1 MRNNEHEL
9 CFSKNKF
16 CKFAKRQDMKKA
28 YIFPGQGSQFPGMAK
43 HLYNENEQAKAM
55 FNKANEIL
63 GFDITEIM
71 FRGTAEQLKQ
81 TDVTQPAIFLHSVIL
96 SKCIPDF
103 NPDMVAGHSLGEFSA
118 LVAAGAMNFEDGLRL
133 VAIRARAM
141 QKACELQPGTMA
153 AVLMLSSKKIE
164 EICTE
169 INSNNNGVVVAA
181 NYNCEGQVVISGTR
195 EAVELACVKC
205 KEAGARRALP
215 LPVGGAFHSPL
226 MEPAATE
233 LAEGIEKTV
242 FSTPICPVYQ
252 NVTAT
257 PTTDPEVIKHNLLA
271 QLTAPVKWTQIIHN
285 MVADG
290 ADTFI
295 EIGPGKVLQGLTNK
309 TAGSE
314 VSVSG
319 LE

>member
-1 MRNNEHEL
+1 
-9 CFSKNKF
+9 
-16 CKFAKRQDMKKA
+16 
-28 YIFPGQGSQFPGMAK
+28 
-43 HLYNENEQAKAM
+43 
-55 FNKANEIL
+55 
-63 GFDITEIM
+63 
-71 FRGTAEQLKQ
+71 
-81 TDVTQPAIFLHSVIL
+81 
-96 SKCIPDF
+96 
-103 NPDMVAGHSLGEFSA
+103 
-118 LVAAGAMNFEDGLRL
+118 
-133 VAIRARAM
+133 
-141 QKACELQPGTMA
+141 
-153 AVLMLSSKKIE
+153 
-164 EICTE
+164 
-169 INSNNNGVVVAA
+169 
-181 NYNCEGQVVISGTR
+181 
-195 EAVELACVKC
+195 
-205 KEAGARRALP
+205 
-215 LPVGGAFHSPL
+215 

-242 FSTPICPVYQ
+242 FNAPICPVYQ

-257 PTTDPEVIKHNLLA
+257 PTTDPEVMKHNLLA